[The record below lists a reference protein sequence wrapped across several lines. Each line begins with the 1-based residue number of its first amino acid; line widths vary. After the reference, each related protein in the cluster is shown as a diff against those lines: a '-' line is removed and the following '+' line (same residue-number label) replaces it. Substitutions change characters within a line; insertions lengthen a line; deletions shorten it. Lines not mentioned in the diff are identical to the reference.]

1 MLRSQGQASVIR
13 DSQAT
18 NLSTKSLSSLV
29 DNEGRCLE
37 GGKNGK
43 KWKCLWELTSP
54 PHQWFLV
61 CILLILA
68 FSLYIIKIDGYKVG
82 INILFLQVN
91 K

>member
-1 MLRSQGQASVIR
+1 MWFDN
-13 DSQAT
+13 DSRWGHKAKQVWLGIAR
-18 NLSTKSLSSLV
+18 LV

-37 GGKNGK
+37 GGENGK
-43 KWKCLWELTSP
+43 KWKWLWELTSL
-54 PHQWFLV
+54 PHQPFLV
-61 CILLILA
+61 CILLILV